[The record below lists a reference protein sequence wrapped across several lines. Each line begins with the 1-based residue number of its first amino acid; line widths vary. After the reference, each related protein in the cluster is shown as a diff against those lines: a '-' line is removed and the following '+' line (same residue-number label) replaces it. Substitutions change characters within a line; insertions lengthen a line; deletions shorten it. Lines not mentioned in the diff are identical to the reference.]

1 MAVLAMPETLALAL
15 SADMQT
21 MDMQPFRIMAIS
33 TGLLTVTHPRM
44 VTTGAPDTAIGTA
57 IVTAATT
64 VAITATVTMIIMV
77 VITDHQGAKNRAD
90 QRRPFLLKYCK
101 TTQFF
106 KVC

>member
-1 MAVLAMPETLALAL
+1 MQTLAMPAY
-15 SADMQT
+15 
-21 MDMQPFRIMAIS
+21 RITVIS
-33 TGLLTVTHPRM
+33 MGLLTVTHNRM
-44 VTTGAPDTAIGTA
+44 VIIGARGTVIG
-57 IVTAATT
+57 TAATT
-64 VAITATVTMIIMV
+64 VTITATITMIIVV